1 MLRRALSNHE
11 RRTAW
16 IQRAATFP
24 PFDKALLS
32 IVEGLRTGFDKLRAN
47 GNCSEVAYD
56 NTGAAKAARN
66 MLPSSRRNISFTKS
80 SAGIGAPNR

>member
-16 IQRAATFP
+16 IQRAATSP
-24 PFDKALLS
+24 PFDK
-32 IVEGLRTGFDKLRAN
+32 LRTGFDTLRAN